1 MHSLCF
7 SLQVAITIV
16 STSISPPGVRRE
28 MPIRTERFVEL
39 FCDLP
44 SASLLSS
51 LCYNLILVLVCTV
64 YAFKTRKLP
73 DNYKES
79 RYISYCVDTTLLIWI
94 TFLPTYF
101 TTSRADAKVTIM
113 AVALLLNASVTLICL
128 FIPRFVSL
136 YKTRTSTR
144 SPGGHHYKDFRIV
157 KHVVTRKRSV
167 EFQITDK
174 NDDVKTHRVSSA
186 VTITSDITTQDV
198 SDVLLGVS
206 KDEFEQDIK

>member
-16 STSISPPGVRRE
+16 STSISPPAVRRE

-44 SASLLSS
+44 RASLLSS

-113 AVALLLNASVTLICL
+113 AVALLLNASVTIICL

-136 YKTRTSTR
+136 YKTRTNTL